1 MIMSLNII
9 NDETVDIIIPRAL
22 KAMGKTEVE
31 KWPGT
36 DLIVGA
42 NGGAEAEAALA
53 LIGTPCFAYCVVSY
67 SILVLLYQD
76 TTHADVL

>member
-1 MIMSLNII
+1 MIMALNII
-9 NDETVDIIIPRAL
+9 NDETADVIIPRAL

-31 KWPGT
+31 TWPGT

-53 LIGTPCFAYCVVSY
+53 LIGTPRFA
-67 SILVLLYQD
+67 
-76 TTHADVL
+76 